1 MEQAYKCSKCGL
13 QGIGD
18 CNCKMNKSIY
28 TFRSN
33 EEPNICISFELI
45 KRQSEDIDDSIAID
59 FMSKLL
65 KIDCEE
71 VNDLFYLDDV
81 VDFD

>member
-1 MEQAYKCSKCGL
+1 MK
-13 QGIGD
+13 
-18 CNCKMNKSIY
+18 NIY

-33 EEPNICISFELI
+33 DEPNIQISFELE
-45 KRQSEDIDDSIAID
+45 RGESEEIDDNLAVD

-65 KIDCEE
+65 KIDNDE

-81 VDFD
+81 MEMRE